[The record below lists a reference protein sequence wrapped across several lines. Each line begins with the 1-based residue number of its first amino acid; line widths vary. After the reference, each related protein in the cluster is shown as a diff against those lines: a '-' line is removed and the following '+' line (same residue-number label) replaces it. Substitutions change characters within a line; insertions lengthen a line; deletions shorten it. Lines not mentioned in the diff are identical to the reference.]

1 MAYKRFDPEDVVLST
16 DVVSTPVWTGN
27 VSTLNKADLFTSSL
41 QQNGLSGL
49 YYLDIYKSVSPQ
61 VSGSTV
67 SGSAAV
73 DLGSKEVQFSIAYG
87 DVEGSGSIAYNK
99 DVSLAHLSPSRTIYG
114 QFRSQVLG
122 DEDSEFYLADDQSPT
137 KAFFAIVI
145 DRARY
150 REKLMLGSIKIS
162 FKGEKGTLTLK
173 DNSAYGGTVKYV
185 DSGRLY
191 RMIDENST
199 EENINY
205 YGYLLPDTGIIL
217 LDAIKLCNAIGI
229 AEELFRYSSTN
240 EVDSDTQ
247 TKSPMEQLFNAI
259 SSFTVQSEETITS
272 NYVFVRAR
280 NAEFNYSTNP
290 SNITGSGELRHD
302 IMINQPQAFI
312 TAVGLY
318 NDSNDLLAVAKLSRP
333 LIKDFTKESIIRVKL
348 DY

>member
-99 DVSLAHLSPSRTIYG
+99 DASLAHLSPSRTIYG

-122 DEDSEFYLADDQSPT
+122 DEDSEFYLADDQTPT

-162 FKGEKGTLTLK
+162 FNGGKTLTLK

-191 RMIDENST
+191 RMIDERST
-199 EENINY
+199 EENISY

-217 LDAIKLCNAIGI
+217 LDAEKLCTAIGLKLDEI
-229 AEELFRYSSTN
+229 RYSSTA
-240 EVDSDTQ
+240 EIDSEKQ
-247 TKSPMEQLFNAI
+247 TLSPMEQLFNVI